1 MDLSGKT
8 ALVTGG
14 ARRLGKAI
22 VLALAGAG
30 CDLVLHYNT
39 SAEDAEATA
48 EEARALGA
56 SVDLVQ
62 ADLAVDAAP
71 AVARPEGKGPIQILV
86 NSAAMFPED
95 ALMTIDPAI
104 FDTTIAVNLR
114 APILL
119 TSAYARALPDDVEGA
134 VVNLTDWRTKRP
146 YRNHFSYTVSK
157 GGVDGFTIAAAEA
170 LAPRI
175 RVNAVALGA
184 IIPPVGK
191 SSQYLRDLAKDIP
204 LRRVGG
210 TEAVAEAVLF
220 LLRSD
225 FITGEILR
233 IDGGAHLR

>member
-14 ARRLGKAI
+14 AKRLGKAI

-39 SAEDAEATA
+39 SAEEAEATA
-48 EEARALGA
+48 VEARALGV

-62 ADLAVDAAP
+62 ADLGEDASK
-71 AVARPEGKGPIQILV
+71 AVARPADGRPIQVLV
-86 NSAAMFPED
+86 NSAAVFPED
-95 ALMTIDPAI
+95 SLADVDPAV
-104 FDTTIAVNLR
+104 FDQTIAVNLR
-114 APILL
+114 APVML
-119 TSAYARALPDDVEGA
+119 TAAFARALPGDVEGA

-146 YRNHFSYTVSK
+146 YPNHFSYTVSK
-157 GGVDGFTIAAAEA
+157 GAIDAFTIAAAEA

-191 SSQYLRDLAKDIP
+191 SSDYLKNLAKDIP

-210 TEAVAEAVLF
+210 TETATEAILF

-225 FITGEILR
+225 FTTGEIVK